1 MDSHGAT
8 RREFLR
14 ALAAGAVS
22 ALGASFGAASAY
34 SREKDE
40 TLRVGYLPI
49 TDATPL
55 LIAHAMGYFQDEG
68 LNVERPIMIRN
79 WSALLEA
86 FLTGKF
92 NVTHMLIPIPVWMRF
107 NNKVPVK
114 VLAWDHINGSAMTVS
129 ADSGI
134 KGFADLG
141 GKQIAVPYWYSI
153 HNIILQMALRKVGLE
168 PVIQD
173 QSIPLNSR
181 QTNLFILPPPDMP
194 AALVGK
200 KIDGYIVAEP
210 FNAIG
215 EMKVGARIM
224 RFTGDIWKNHPCC
237 VVVMNEMVSRSRPVF
252 TQKVI
257 NAIVRAQLWTSN
269 NLAEAANLLGRE
281 GMKYLPVSKKV
292 LSRVFTGYDLSR
304 YGKGAIPRAI
314 LHPEWGVGRIG
325 FQPYPYPSATRL
337 IVKEM
342 GRTLME
348 GNSAFLRDLDP
359 YLAARELVDDTFVKR
374 AMEHVGGWGKF
385 PAFSTENPWE
395 REEVVEV

>member
-1 MDSHGAT
+1 
-8 RREFLR
+8 
-14 ALAAGAVS
+14 
-22 ALGASFGAASAY
+22 
-34 SREKDE
+34 
-40 TLRVGYLPI
+40 
-49 TDATPL
+49 
-55 LIAHAMGYFQDEG
+55 
-68 LNVERPIMIRN
+68 
-79 WSALLEA
+79 
-86 FLTGKF
+86 
-92 NVTHMLIPIPVWMRF
+92 MRF

-134 KGFADLG
+134 KNFSDLG
-141 GKQIAVPYWYSI
+141 GKQIAVPYWYSM

-173 QSIPLNSR
+173 QSIPLNPR

-237 VVVMNEMVSRSRPVF
+237 VVVMNEMLSRSRPIF

-269 NLAEAANLLGRE
+269 NLAEAATLLGRE

-292 LSRVFTGYDLSR
+292 LSRVFTKYDLSL
-304 YGKGAIPRAI
+304 YGKGVGSRAI
-314 LHPEWGVGRIG
+314 LHPQWDAGRIG

-348 GNSAFLRDLDP
+348 GNATFLHNLDP
-359 YLAARELVDDTFVKR
+359 HSAERELVDDTFVKR
-374 AMEHVGGWGKF
+374 AMKYVGGWDKF
-385 PAFSTENPWE
+385 PAFNGDNPWE